1 MNVQKIDKKNGK
13 RHSTG
18 DTRRAGRGENRSE
31 EKRRMHRDTIDKK
44 AIKKADDL
52 GKAAGKRDVKKVASR
67 LEKMKRGPIADLWH
81 IVEALWAGFK
91 SPEIPIETKVMIIGA
106 LVYLVSPFD
115 IVPDFLLPSGLLD
128 DAAVIA
134 FVYAQCKDL
143 ITETIPKISE
153 QVKSGIRG
161 IGDAAS
167 EQIRR
172 ITEDAVSATVG
183 KQFQRYCTRTFFNSL
198 LKLAVFTASMLIL
211 AASKPAWTP
220 GILAASFLLLAV
232 TLWFALSAAAS
243 CIACFKFLT
252 NFFPAL
258 KQIRTREAQN
268 ALADPRYKKLR
279 LQEVFAEAMYTAV
292 AEGASDKA
300 SAKKS
305 FYAFFF
311 RAWNE
316 GKLPAWI
323 PRKRAMAEH
332 VWNALKIRIVIFIGS
347 VSGYFVVYK
356 ALVRNFVL
364 PAVSDYTLPELLAY
378 PFVYVW
384 NFLH

>member
-1 MNVQKIDKKNGK
+1 MNFQK
-13 RHSTG
+13 
-18 DTRRAGRGENRSE
+18 
-31 EKRRMHRDTIDKK
+31 IDKK
-44 AIKKADDL
+44 AIKKADEL
-52 GKAAGKRDVKKVASR
+52 GKCAGKRDVKKVG
-67 LEKMKRGPIADLWH
+67 LHLGKMKRGPIADLWH

-115 IVPDFLLPSGLLD
+115 IVPDFLLPGGLLD

-143 ITETIPKISE
+143 IIETIPKVSE

-183 KQFQRYCTRTFFNSL
+183 KQFQRYCTRFFFNSL
-198 LKLAVFTASMLIL
+198 LKLALFAASMLLL
-211 AASKPAWTP
+211 ALSKPARTP
-220 GILAASFLLLAV
+220 GIIAASVLLISAS
-232 TLWFALSAAAS
+232 LWFVLSAAAS
-243 CIACFKFLT
+243 CISCFKFLN

-268 ALADPRYKKLR
+268 ALANPCCKKLHAR
-279 LQEVFAEAMYTAV
+279 EMLAEAIYTAT
-292 AEGASDKA
+292 AEGASGKS
-300 SAKKS
+300 SAKKAL
-305 FYAFFF
+305 YAFLF

-323 PRKRAMAEH
+323 PRKRAMTEH
-332 VWNALKIRIVIFIGS
+332 VWNALKSRIIIFIGS
-347 VSGYFVVYK
+347 VSGYLIVYNTI
-356 ALVRNFVL
+356 VRNFVL
-364 PAVSDYTLPELLAY
+364 PAVTDYTLPELLAY

-384 NFLH
+384 NFLR

>member
-1 MNVQKIDKKNGK
+1 MNFQKIN
-13 RHSTG
+13 
-18 DTRRAGRGENRSE
+18 
-31 EKRRMHRDTIDKK
+31 KK
-44 AIKKADDL
+44 AIKKADEL
-52 GKAAGKRDVKKVASR
+52 GKAAGKRDVKKVGSH

-153 QVKSGIRG
+153 QIKNGIRD
-161 IGDAAS
+161 IGDTAS

-172 ITEDAVSATVG
+172 ITEDTVSAAVG
-183 KQFQRYCTRTFFNSL
+183 KQFERYCTRFFFNSL
-198 LKLAVFTASMLIL
+198 VKLVLFAASMLLL
-211 AASKPAWTP
+211 ALSKPAWAP
-220 GILAASFLLLAV
+220 GVIAASVLLISAS
-232 TLWFALSAAAS
+232 LWFALSAAAS
-243 CIACFKFLT
+243 CISCFKFLN
-252 NFFPAL
+252 NFFPVL

-268 ALADPRYKKLR
+268 ALANPCYKKLHAR
-279 LQEVFAEAMYTAV
+279 EMLAEAIYTAT
-292 AEGASDKA
+292 AEGTSGKS

-305 FYAFFF
+305 LYAFLF

-332 VWNALKIRIVIFIGS
+332 VWNALKSRIVILIGS
-347 VSGYFVVYK
+347 VTGYFVVYN
-356 ALVRNFVL
+356 AIVRNFVL
-364 PAVSDYTLPELLAY
+364 PAVTDYTLPELLAY

-384 NFLH
+384 NFLR

>member
-1 MNVQKIDKKNGK
+1 MNFQQIN
-13 RHSTG
+13 
-18 DTRRAGRGENRSE
+18 
-31 EKRRMHRDTIDKK
+31 KK
-44 AIKKADDL
+44 AIKKANKL
-52 GKAAGKRDVKKVASR
+52 GKCAGKRDVKKVGSH

-91 SPEIPIETKVMIIGA
+91 SPEIPIEIKVMIIGA

-128 DAAVIA
+128 DAAVIT

-153 QVKSGIRG
+153 QVKKGIRG

-172 ITEDAVSATVG
+172 ITEDAVSAAVG
-183 KQFQRYCTRTFFNSL
+183 KQFERYCTRTFFNSL
-198 LKLAVFTASMLIL
+198 LKLALFAASMLLL
-211 AASKPAWTP
+211 ALSKPARTP
-220 GILAASFLLLAV
+220 GIIAASVLLISAS
-232 TLWFALSAAAS
+232 LWFALSAAAS
-243 CIACFKFLT
+243 CISCFKFLN

-258 KQIRTREAQN
+258 KQIRTRETQN
-268 ALADPRYKKLR
+268 ALANPRYKKLR
-279 LQEVFAEAMYTAV
+279 RQEVLAEAIYTAT
-292 AEGASDKA
+292 AEGTSGKS

-305 FYAFFF
+305 LYAFLF

-332 VWNALKIRIVIFIGS
+332 VWNALKSRIIIFIGA
-347 VSGYFVVYK
+347 VSGYLIVYNTI
-356 ALVRNFVL
+356 VRNFVL
-364 PAVSDYTLPELLAY
+364 PAVTDYTLPKLLAY

-384 NFLH
+384 NFLR

>member
-1 MNVQKIDKKNGK
+1 MNFQKIN
-13 RHSTG
+13 
-18 DTRRAGRGENRSE
+18 
-31 EKRRMHRDTIDKK
+31 KK
-44 AIKKADDL
+44 AIKKADEL
-52 GKAAGKRDVKKVASR
+52 GKCAGKRDVKKVSSR

-91 SPEIPIETKVMIIGA
+91 SPDIPAETKIAIIGA

-153 QVKSGIRG
+153 QVKKGIRG

-172 ITEDAVSATVG
+172 ITEDAVSAAVG
-183 KQFQRYCTRTFFNSL
+183 KQFQRYCTRFFFNSL
-198 LKLAVFTASMLIL
+198 VKLALFAASMLLL
-211 AASKPAWTP
+211 ALSKPAWAP
-220 GILAASFLLLAV
+220 GIIAASVLLISAS
-232 TLWFALSAAAS
+232 LWFVLSAAVS
-243 CIACFKFLT
+243 CISCFKFLN

-258 KQIRTREAQN
+258 KQIRTRERQN
-268 ALADPRYKKLR
+268 ALANPRYKKLR
-279 LQEVFAEAMYTAV
+279 LQEVFAEALYTAT
-292 AEGASDKA
+292 AESIPCE
-300 SAKKS
+300 SPAKKS
-305 FYAFFF
+305 LYAFFF

-323 PRKRAMAEH
+323 PRKRAMTEH
-332 VWNALKIRIVIFIGS
+332 VWNALKTRIVILIGS
-347 VSGYFVVYK
+347 VTGYFVVYNV
-356 ALVRNFVL
+356 LVRNFVL
-364 PAVSDYTLPELLAY
+364 PAVTDYTLPELLAY

-384 NFLH
+384 NFLR

>member
-1 MNVQKIDKKNGK
+1 MNFQKIN
-13 RHSTG
+13 
-18 DTRRAGRGENRSE
+18 
-31 EKRRMHRDTIDKK
+31 KK
-44 AIKKADDL
+44 AIRKADEL
-52 GKAAGKRDVKKVASR
+52 GKAAGILEVKKVGLH

-91 SPEIPIETKVMIIGA
+91 SPDIPAETKIAIIGA

-153 QVKSGIRG
+153 QVKNGIRG

-183 KQFQRYCTRTFFNSL
+183 KQFQRYCTRFFFNSL
-198 LKLAVFTASMLIL
+198 LKLALFAASMLLL
-211 AASKPAWTP
+211 ALSKPARTP
-220 GILAASFLLLAV
+220 GIIAASVLLISAS
-232 TLWFALSAAAS
+232 LWFVLSAAAS
-243 CIACFKFLT
+243 CISCFKFLN

-268 ALADPRYKKLR
+268 ALANPCYKKLHAR
-279 LQEVFAEAMYTAV
+279 EMLAEAIYTAT
-292 AEGASDKA
+292 AESVPYGSP
-300 SAKKS
+300 AKKAL
-305 FYAFFF
+305 YAFLF

-323 PRKRAMAEH
+323 PRKRAMSEH
-332 VWNALKIRIVIFIGS
+332 VWNALKSRIIIFIGS
-347 VSGYFVVYK
+347 VSGYLIVYNTI
-356 ALVRNFVL
+356 VRNFVL
-364 PAVSDYTLPELLAY
+364 PAVTDYTLPELLAY

-384 NFLH
+384 NFLR